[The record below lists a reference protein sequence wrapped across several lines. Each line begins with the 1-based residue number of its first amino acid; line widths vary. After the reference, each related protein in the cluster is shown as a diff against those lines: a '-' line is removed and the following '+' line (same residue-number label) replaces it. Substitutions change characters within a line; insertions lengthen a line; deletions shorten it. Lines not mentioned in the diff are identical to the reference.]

1 MKPRILFVDDD
12 PLVLQSI
19 ERALHPLWHEWEIRC
34 VQSGEAALER
44 LAQEPFDV
52 VVSDIQMP
60 EMNGSQLL
68 ARVQKHY
75 PKISRIILSGYCDQE
90 TSQQA
95 ITLAHEY
102 LAKPCD
108 THILKS
114 AILHAL
120 HSTKAE

>member
-19 ERALHPLWHEWEIRC
+19 ERALHPLWQEWEIRC
-34 VQSGEAALER
+34 VQSGEAALEN

-60 EMNGSQLL
+60 GMNGSQLL

-75 PKISRIILSGYCDQE
+75 PNIARIVLSGHCDQE
-90 TSQQA
+90 TSLQA

-108 THILKS
+108 THMLKS

-120 HSTKAE
+120 YRTEAD